1 MKHGLLIATLVAAL
15 SLSMLSPDAE
25 AKRIGG
31 GGSAGMKRTVPTQP
45 ASPPTQQSTTPQG
58 SGVPAQQ
65 AAPSPAPTGAAAPA
79 AAPKRSWMGPI
90 AGLAAGLGLAALASH
105 FGFGG
110 ALANVMTM
118 LLIGV
123 ALMLVVGFVMRRFAA
138 KPAQGAGL
146 KYAGAGAGADA
157 GAGYA
162 PAAAAAA
169 TAPLAAAPVSSAE
182 DEEFVQVAKRVFIRL
197 QAANDAGDQNDLRKF
212 TTPEMYAAVQHDLL
226 DRKGAQ
232 RTDVLQLNAQ
242 LLDRAQEP
250 DQQVVSVRF
259 WGLIREQS
267 EAAAES
273 FDEIWH
279 LVRPQDG
286 SREWAIAGIQQT
298 Q

>member
-15 SLSMLSPDAE
+15 SLSMLSPGAE

-31 GGSAGMKRTVPTQP
+31 GGSAGMKRSVPTQP
-45 ASPPTQQSTTPQG
+45 ASPAPQQGAAPQG
-58 SGVPAQQ
+58 AGVPAQQ
-65 AAPSPAPTGAAAPA
+65 AAPSPAPGGAAAPA

-90 AGLAAGLGLAALASH
+90 AGLAAGLGIAALASH
-105 FGFGG
+105 FGMGG

-123 ALMLVVGFVMRRFAA
+123 ALMLLVGFVMRRFAA

-146 KYAGAGAGADA
+146 QYAGAGA

-212 TTPEMYAAVQHDLL
+212 TTPQMYAAVQQDLL

-242 LLDRAQEP
+242 LLDRAQEQ

-259 WGLIREQS
+259 WGLIREES

-279 LVRPQDG
+279 LVRPLDG

>member
-1 MKHGLLIATLVAAL
+1 VKHGLLIATLVAAL
-15 SLSMLSPDAE
+15 SLSALSPDAE

-31 GGSAGMKRTVPTQP
+31 GGSAGMKRSVPTQP

-79 AAPKRSWMGPI
+79 AAPKRNWMGPI

-105 FGFGG
+105 FGMGG

-123 ALMLVVGFVMRRFAA
+123 ALMFVIGFVMRRFAP

-146 KYAGAGAGADA
+146 QYAGAGAAA
-157 GAGYA
+157 GGGYA
-162 PAAAAAA
+162 PAVPPAAAAPA
-169 TAPLAAAPVSSAE
+169 SSSE
-182 DEEFVQVAKRVFIRL
+182 DEAFVQIAKRVFIRL

-212 TTPEMYAAVQHDLL
+212 TTPEMYAAVQQDLL
-226 DRKGAQ
+226 ERKGAQ

-242 LLDRAQEP
+242 LLDRAQEQ

-279 LVRPQDG
+279 LVRPLDG

>member
-1 MKHGLLIATLVAAL
+1 VKHGLLIATLVAAL

-79 AAPKRSWMGPI
+79 AAPKRNWMGPI

-146 KYAGAGAGADA
+146 QYAGA

-169 TAPLAAAPVSSAE
+169 ATAAPLAATSVSSAE
-182 DEEFVQVAKRVFIRL
+182 DEAFVQIAKRVFIRL

-212 TTPEMYAAVQHDLL
+212 TTPEMYAAVQQDLL

-242 LLDRAQEP
+242 LLDRAQEQ